1 MPLRA
6 TSDEGD
12 LQSFTF
18 DSSQWTELK
27 GAYARLNLRM
37 PCCQVAAV
45 PKTSALG
52 NFFFA
57 HARRGECKT
66 APESAEHLYCKTL
79 VAQAATAAGWVVTT
93 ERPGVSPAG
102 EEWVA
107 DVFCEKGAAKL
118 ALEIQMS
125 PQSDEE
131 TVRRQERYKAS
142 GVRGAWFFGA
152 RARKGSIVF
161 NKETPGFSLLPV
173 VVGEAPTIG
182 RFDVS
187 LPEFVKGMLEKRL
200 TWVIPKYSRPAYVE
214 FIEDTCWACKKP
226 IKQVFDH
233 LDGQHAPK
241 GEVLTIDTVHEGRW
255 HEPAYTVAG
264 LSNLIEATHK
274 VVSNEELAAQGLN
287 LIGRQDVIKGKTTRF
302 PYCNL
307 CIHCHAPQNNF
318 YLSKKIYASK
328 EMQSQ
333 GEGARYLE
341 GAFSDEAPA
350 APEHQVF
357 GLAVIPR
364 EIEGAGLWVL
374 QAQPIP

>member
-6 TSDEGD
+6 TGDEGD

-18 DSSQWTELK
+18 DSSQWAELK
-27 GAYARLNLRM
+27 ESYKRLNLRM

-45 PKTSALG
+45 PKTSTLG

-79 VAQAATAAGWVVTT
+79 IAQAATAAGWTVTT
-93 ERPGVSPAG
+93 ERPGVSLEG

-107 DVFCEKGAAKL
+107 DVFCEKGGAKL

-131 TVRRQERYKAS
+131 TIRRQARYKAS

-152 RARKGSIVF
+152 RARKGTIVF
-161 NKETPGFSLLPV
+161 NKGTPAFSLRPV
-173 VVGEAPTIG
+173 VVGEVPTVD

-187 LPEFVKGMLEKRL
+187 LPEFVKGMLQKRL
-200 TWVIPKYSRPAYVE
+200 TWVIPRYNRPSYVE
-214 FIEDTCWACKKP
+214 FIEDTCWACKKTV
-226 IKQVFDH
+226 KQVFDH
-233 LDGQHAPK
+233 LDGQHAPRD
-241 GEVLTIDTVHEGRW
+241 EMLTIDTIHEGRW

-274 VVSNEELAAQGLN
+274 VISNEELATQGLN
-287 LIGRQDVIKGKTTRF
+287 LIGRHDVINGKTTRF

-328 EMQSQ
+328 W
-333 GEGARYLE
+333 ARAHGGDDGYI
-341 GAFSDEAPA
+341 DETIINEASEASEP
-350 APEHQVF
+350 QIF

-364 EIEGAGLWVL
+364 EIEGAGFWGL
-374 QAQPIP
+374 QEQPAP